1 MGDLFECLPVP
12 VISGKPASGT
22 FDWLETA
29 IYEGQSTDMTGVLLD
44 IWASNIGVSIS
55 ALELRLLY
63 VICICTCCI
72 CFMYLLFAI
81 LISLVLCLHT
91 NASCLIK

>member
-29 IYEGQSTDMTGVLLD
+29 IYEGQSTDMTGVPLD

-55 ALELRLLY
+55 ALELHLLY
-63 VICICTCCI
+63 VIMPRWAEPRGIR
-72 CFMYLLFAI
+72 
-81 LISLVLCLHT
+81 
-91 NASCLIK
+91 